1 MDRILKIL
9 FILQK
14 YTKSEYFLFAEHDV
28 IGFMFDYDLLTEED
42 EKALNDL
49 SVFYDYEYNAYVM
62 YV

>member
-1 MDRILKIL
+1 
-9 FILQK
+9 
-14 YTKSEYFLFAEHDV
+14 
-28 IGFMFDYDLLTEED
+28 MFDYDLLTEED